1 MAEKPRRSKK
11 KSKDYDSDSSD
22 DDIEEFVNKEI
33 NDAMKEVSKAMKDA
47 KLARK
52 EGKKAQKAFKVF
64 QGTEGMEKKSKYGGG
79 YTQIN
84 TVNHMGTMI
93 NIQNAQNVQVGN
105 NNLMVVS
112 DKGKRSRRKSSESR
126 DTTEEDRQ
134 REEEERRQAEMEE
147 RFKDILE
154 SARLVTVED
163 FTKACTHVT
172 NWRRYLRNIGMS
184 DSEIEHL
191 HQDHHIDGV
200 REVMIQG
207 SLLWKQKLGR
217 DATLSA
223 FAKVLVKLKQFD
235 AIQELKIDYK
245 LGKQTT
251 V

>member
-64 QGTEGMEKKSKYGGG
+64 QGTEGMEKKRGG